1 MCIRD
6 SPSVLQGLGHA
17 ADERRYHLLL
27 VTGGGAAVSYT
38 HLTDR
43 NNADILMELFNQSV
57 PGAKIEN
64 YTNAEGTTLENY
76 YTILLSPVDFNDY
89 L

>member
-1 MCIRD
+1 MWEY
-6 SPSVLQGLGHA
+6 GKGWALG
-17 ADERRYHLLL
+17 EI
-27 VTGGGAAVSYT
+27 
-38 HLTDR
+38 TDR

-76 YTILLSPVDFNDY
+76 YTILLSQVDFNDY